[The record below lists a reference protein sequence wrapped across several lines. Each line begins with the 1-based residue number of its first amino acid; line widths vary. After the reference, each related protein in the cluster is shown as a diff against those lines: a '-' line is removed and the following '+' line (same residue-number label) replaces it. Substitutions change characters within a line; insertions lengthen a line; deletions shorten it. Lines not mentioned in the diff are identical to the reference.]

1 MSISTSIYRSC
12 SRVRGTVVLRCVFVA
27 APFVAALL
35 LTAGCA
41 QSSSLAIDDGA
52 VTADAVEHG
61 TLASSPP
68 SSVPLATAPSES
80 GAPTTEGTDES
91 AIRRA
96 VNRLYGLRMACGRNP
111 ARCDFGALAAPAS
124 TYRSALTDL
133 MALRVRH
140 GLRTVAGHGELRWR
154 VESVSRAGAERAVV
168 HTCATD
174 SLVVFDA
181 TGGEPGYVFD
191 DSVVSTRTEWVVVR
205 HDGVWKWSEER
216 ILAQRRGA
224 GLCGGF

>member
-1 MSISTSIYRSC
+1 MSISTSIYR
-12 SRVRGTVVLRCVFVA
+12 TVVPRRVVVA

-35 LTAGCA
+35 FAAGCA
-41 QSSSLAIDDGA
+41 PSTDLAIDDGA
-52 VTADAVEHG
+52 VTLG
-61 TLASSPP
+61 RLGSPP
-68 SSVPLATAPSES
+68 PPSTPIATATSEPVAS
-80 GAPTTEGTDES
+80 PTVRSDASDEHDES

-96 VNRLYGLRMACGRNP
+96 VDRLYGLRMACGRNP
-111 ARCDFGALAAPAS
+111 ARCDFAALAAPAS
-124 TYRSALTDL
+124 PYRSALTEL

-140 GLRTVAGHGELRWR
+140 GLRTVAGHGSLRWR
-154 VESVSRAGAERAVV
+154 VESVSRTGADRAVV

-181 TGGEPGYVFD
+181 AGGEPGFVFD
-191 DSVVSTRTEWVVVR
+191 DSVVSTRTEWVIVH
-205 HDGVWKWSEER
+205 HDGAWKWSEER